1 MTVSLV
7 GKKPYIIPSRPD
19 TLIRLNTLLGAKEPD
34 IDRIVSEIRENVA
47 LYTAVMAIANS
58 PAFSGTQQ
66 INALEQ
72 AIMRVGLVRLRMII
86 QLVELKNALSKAGP
100 MERFWDS
107 ASEVAELTARLTSR
121 LWNASVD
128 DAYTL
133 GMIHDCGIPLM
144 MESLPGYKEFLKQ
157 INGLN
162 LHELNALEM
171 EHYKNNHFAIG
182 TEIAEKWN
190 MPDTIRDAI
199 RLQPYYLE
207 AIQGQTKANEKTIT
221 LLCNLL
227 LAKEISK
234 VYRKY
239 WRINDNHPLC
249 FELRPVL
256 DYLGISEVDYTDIRD
271 DLMDDLESR

>member
-19 TLIRLNTLLGAKEPD
+19 ILIRLNTLLGASEPD
-34 IDRIVSEIRENVA
+34 IDRIVAEIRDNVA
-47 LYTAVMAIANS
+47 LYSAVIAIANS
-58 PAFSGTQQ
+58 PAFSGSKQ
-66 INALEQ
+66 ITALEQ

-107 ASEVAELTARLTSR
+107 ATEVADLTARLTAV
-121 LWNASVD
+121 LGNASVD

-144 MESLPGYKEFLKQ
+144 MEALPDYKAFLKQ

-162 LHELNALEM
+162 LHQFQSLEE
-171 EHYKNNHFAIG
+171 EHYGYNHFDIG
-182 TEIAEKWN
+182 AEIADKWH
-190 MPDTIRDAI
+190 MSAPITHAI
-199 RLQPYYLE
+199 RLQPHYLDAVE
-207 AIQGQTKANEKTIT
+207 GRIEGDDKAIT
-221 LLCNLL
+221 LLSNLL

-234 VYRKY
+234 TYRKF
-239 WRINDNHPLC
+239 WRINDTHPLC
-249 FELRPVL
+249 FELKPVL
-256 DYLGISEVDYTDIRD
+256 TYLGISDIDYTDIRD
-271 DLMDDLESR
+271 NVMDDLEAR